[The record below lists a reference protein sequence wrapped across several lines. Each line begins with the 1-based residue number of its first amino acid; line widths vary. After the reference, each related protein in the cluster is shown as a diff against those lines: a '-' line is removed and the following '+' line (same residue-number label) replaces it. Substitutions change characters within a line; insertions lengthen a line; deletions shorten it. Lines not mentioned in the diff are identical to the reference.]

1 MDKNQF
7 LANFADQ
14 FDDTDASEITLSTE
28 FHDLD
33 EWSSLTGMG
42 VIALAKTEYGKAIT
56 GAELKACVTVED
68 VFNLINN
75 IIRFIFFIISSMISY
90 LTSIFMMCP

>member
-1 MDKNQF
+1 MELNEF
-7 LANFADQ
+7 VANFADL
-14 FDDTDASEITLSTE
+14 FDDTDVSEIQPSTI

-42 VIALAKTEYGKAIT
+42 CIALAKTQYGKVIT
-56 GAELKACVTVED
+56 GADLRACVTVED

-75 IIRFIFFIISSMISY
+75 K
-90 LTSIFMMCP
+90 

>member
-1 MDKNQF
+1 MKLKEF
-7 LANFADQ
+7 VANFAEQ
-14 FDDTDASEITLSTE
+14 FDDTDASEIQPNTE

-42 VIALAKTEYGKAIT
+42 VIALAKTEYGKSIT

-68 VFNLINN
+68 VFNLIKNK
-75 IIRFIFFIISSMISY
+75 
-90 LTSIFMMCP
+90 